1 MVPSKQLQNQTKI
14 LLSAFFDFL
23 HRVWPKTGTSRAY
36 VYTKPQPNRV
46 FRVKK
51 EPPVAGNRRDNCDNH
66 GFGPY
71 PPTQTSSHQRLP
83 GTLCGS
89 KITLL
94 PERPLRQAQGCV
106 YGASWGASSHVLL

>member
-71 PPTQTSSHQRLP
+71 PPTQTGSHQRLP

-89 KITLL
+89 RITLL
-94 PERPLRQAQGCV
+94 PERPLRQALPERGF
-106 YGASWGASSHVLL
+106 